1 MGSTLQIFSP
11 IYDEVYFCRIHKKGN
26 TPSFSVLTFR
36 LFFSPWMVIYTL
48 LKLHIL
54 LVFPNISYYHWVD
67 FTDGR
72 HVVHEDTIHLSAFK
86 FIKRGKRL
94 HFLCL
99 PFAFSLVHEWW
110 SIHFWG
116 CISFWYFQTFLT
128 TTGWISLMVDMLFTR
143 TPSTSQH
150 SNATIREDQLQFWL
164 WWILA

>member
-11 IYDEVYFCRIHKKGN
+11 IYDKVYFCRIHKKGK

-86 FIKRGKRL
+86 CNNSRR
-94 HFLCL
+94 
-99 PFAFSLVHEWW
+99 S
-110 SIHFWG
+110 
-116 CISFWYFQTFLT
+116 
-128 TTGWISLMVDMLFTR
+128 
-143 TPSTSQH
+143 
-150 SNATIREDQLQFWL
+150 ATILALMNPSINMSEHDKNGQKRSNPAI
-164 WWILA
+164 WIYLVTVCL